1 MKGRLTMA
9 IKVKLV
15 KSVSGSSE
23 DQKATVVGLGLGK
36 LGSERLLKDTPAI
49 RGMIF
54 KVQHLVS
61 HEVVDQ
67 EAPAPARRKP
77 RKIVARDR
85 ARARAASV
93 AK

>member
-1 MKGRLTMA
+1 MA

-15 KSVSGSSE
+15 KSVAGSSA
-23 DQKATVVGLGLGK
+23 DQKATVTGLGLGRF
-36 LGSERLLKDTPAI
+36 GSERLLKDTPSI

-61 HEVVDQ
+61 HTVVAE

-77 RKIVARDR
+77 RKIVLRDR
-85 ARARAASV
+85 ARARAAAA

>member
-1 MKGRLTMA
+1 MA

-15 KSVSGSSE
+15 KSVAGAPA
-23 DQKATVVGLGLGK
+23 DQKATVVGLGLGRF
-36 LGSERLLKDTPAI
+36 GSERILKDTPAI

-61 HEVVDQ
+61 HTVVAE

-77 RKIVARDR
+77 RKIVLRDR
-85 ARARAASV
+85 ARARDAAA

>member
-1 MKGRLTMA
+1 MA

-15 KSVSGSSE
+15 KSVAGAPA
-23 DQKATVVGLGLGK
+23 DQKAAVTGLGLGRF
-36 LGSERLLKDTPAI
+36 GSERLLKDTPSI

-61 HEVVDQ
+61 HTVVAE

-77 RKIVARDR
+77 RKIVLRDR
-85 ARARAASV
+85 ARARAAAA

>member
-1 MKGRLTMA
+1 MA

-15 KSVSGSSE
+15 KSVAGASA
-23 DQKATVVGLGLGK
+23 DQKAAVVGLGLGRF
-36 LGSERLLKDTPAI
+36 GSERLLKDTPSI

-61 HEVVDQ
+61 HTVVAE

-77 RKIVARDR
+77 RKIVLRDR
-85 ARARAASV
+85 ARARAAAA